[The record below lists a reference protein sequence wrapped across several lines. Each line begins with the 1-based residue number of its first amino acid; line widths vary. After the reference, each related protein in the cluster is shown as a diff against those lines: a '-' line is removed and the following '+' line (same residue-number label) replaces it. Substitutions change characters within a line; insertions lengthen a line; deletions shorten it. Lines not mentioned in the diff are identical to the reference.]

1 MTDKSTHPAAGNF
14 MGKYPGSPKDCV
26 QPSEPG
32 ILVDVF
38 VLYRDGIR
46 LSAEERKTVTPV
58 RGRLVIDT
66 EMRPTTS
73 GPGYV
78 VHIAELNAPVAPGV
92 MFQSKVLTPIFDPVI
107 VKATA
112 AGIFVR
118 GRQISTRDS
127 ERIEYCQMWKV
138 LPVFDSAG

>member
-1 MTDKSTHPAAGNF
+1 
-14 MGKYPGSPKDCV
+14 MGKYPGGPQDAV
-26 QPSEPG
+26 LPSEAG

-46 LSAEERKTVTPV
+46 LGVDERKAVAPV

-66 EMRPTTS
+66 EMRPSTT

-78 VHIAELNAPVAPGV
+78 VHIAELNAPVAPGI
-92 MFQSKVLTPIFDPVI
+92 MFQPKVLTPMFDPVI
-107 VKATA
+107 VKATV

-118 GRQISTRDS
+118 GRQISIKDG
-127 ERIEYCQMWKV
+127 ERIEYSQMWKV
-138 LPVFDSAG
+138 LPVFDSPG